1 MSVSLEQL
9 TQILAKVGI
18 SSSHKEEI
26 LTAVE
31 GLITPPT
38 TNDESTYEAL
48 CTSDDEQLYKQEIK
62 EDNEELRHDLRS
74 ENYAYESIIER
85 WFQAGTRLDP
95 FNFSFYFVNLQFQPS
110 ISHVY
115 VYFRLSFA
123 KFTMNIFLLLLRSWL
138 HWIFDYT

>member
-9 TQILAKVGI
+9 TQILAKVRI
-18 SSSHKEEI
+18 SSSHKEYI
-26 LTAVE
+26 LTTAE
-31 GLITPPT
+31 GLITPPKT
-38 TNDESTYEAL
+38 KDESTYEEA
-48 CTSDDEQLYKQEIK
+48 CIFNDEQLCEQEIE
-62 EDNEELRHDLRS
+62 EDNKELRHDLRS

-115 VYFRLSFA
+115 VYFRLSFV
-123 KFTMNIFLLLLRSWL
+123 KFTMNIFLLLLRLRL
-138 HWIFDYT
+138 H

>member
-26 LTAVE
+26 LTAAE

-38 TNDESTYEAL
+38 TNDESTYEEA
-48 CTSDDEQLYKQEIK
+48 CIFNDEQLCEQEIE

-95 FNFSFYFVNLQFQPS
+95 FNFSFYFVNLQFQQLISRLRIFS
-110 ISHVY
+110 IVNCEIERGHILITVACM
-115 VYFRLSFA
+115 VTLEV
-123 KFTMNIFLLLLRSWL
+123 
-138 HWIFDYT
+138 

>member
-18 SSSHKEEI
+18 SSSHKEDI
-26 LTAVE
+26 LTTTE

-38 TNDESTYEAL
+38 TNEESTYEEA
-48 CTSDDEQLYKQEIK
+48 CIFNDEQSCEQEIE

-74 ENYAYESIIER
+74 ENYAYENIIEQC
-85 WFQAGTRLDP
+85 FQAGTRLDP
-95 FNFSFYFVNLQFQPS
+95 FSFSFYFVNLQFRHL

-123 KFTMNIFLLLLRSWL
+123 KLALNIFLLLLRLWL
-138 HWIFDYT
+138 HWKFDYT

>member
-1 MSVSLEQL
+1 MSVILEQL

-38 TNDESTYEAL
+38 TNDELTYEEAYIFNG
-48 CTSDDEQLYKQEIK
+48 EQLCEQEIE

-74 ENYAYESIIER
+74 DNYAYESIIER
-85 WFQAGTRLDP
+85 WFQVGTRLDL
-95 FNFSFYFVNLQFQPS
+95 FSFSFYFDLQFQQLIP
-110 ISHVY
+110 HVY
-115 VYFRLSFA
+115 FLLSFM
-123 KFTMNIFLLLLRSWL
+123 KLKEDMFLLLLCAR
-138 HWIFDYT
+138 D

>member
-38 TNDESTYEAL
+38 TNDESTYKEL
-48 CTSDDEQLYKQEIK
+48 CTSDDEQLCEQEIE

-95 FNFSFYFVNLQFQPS
+95 FNFSFYFVNLQFQHVNFARLCIFS
-110 ISHVY
+110 IIICEIHNEHILITVALM
-115 VYFRLSFA
+115 VTLD
-123 KFTMNIFLLLLRSWL
+123 L
-138 HWIFDYT
+138 

>member
-9 TQILAKVGI
+9 TQILAKVKI

-31 GLITPPT
+31 GLIPPPT
-38 TNDESTYEAL
+38 TNDETTYKEL
-48 CTSDDEQLYKQEIK
+48 YTSDDEQSCEQEIE

-74 ENYAYESIIER
+74 ENYAYENIIEQ

-95 FNFSFYFVNLQFQPS
+95 FSFSFYFVNLQFRHL

-115 VYFRLSFA
+115 VYFRSSFA
-123 KFTMNIFLLLLRSWL
+123 KLTLNIFLLLLRSWL